1 MSTTNWA
8 DLIKKSGDAANTNYE
23 PLPDGDYEL
32 KIVKVESVITSTGKP
47 MYKVTNEVQG
57 GPYANRKVWDNLV
70 VTHDSPSAMNMF
82 FMKVIA
88 MGLTKPFFESN
99 PTDAQI
105 EQALTGRTFRA
116 NLGLRTYEGK
126 DSNEI
131 KRYYKGQE
139 TAAPS
144 STPGAAVPP
153 PPPAPAP
160 APAPASPVSSETPF

>member
-8 DLIKKSGDAANTNYE
+8 ELIKKSGDAASNTNYE

-32 KIVKVESVITSTGKP
+32 KIVKVEAVTTSTGKP
-47 MYKVTNEVQG
+47 MFKVTNEVQG

-70 VTHDSPSAMNMF
+70 VTHDNPTAMNMF

-131 KRYYKGQE
+131 KKYYSGQA
-139 TAAPS
+139 AAPAP
-144 STPGAAVPP
+144 STAGAAVPP

-160 APAPASPVSSETPF
+160 APASPISSETPF

>member
-8 DLIKKSGDAANTNYE
+8 DLIKKSGDAASNTNYE

-70 VTHDSPSAMNMF
+70 VTHDNPSAMNMF

-131 KRYYKGQE
+131 KKYYSGQAAA
-139 TAAPS
+139 AAP

-160 APAPASPVSSETPF
+160 APAAPVTAQEPF

>member
-8 DLIKKSGDAANTNYE
+8 ELIKKSGDLSSNTNYE

-32 KIVKVESVITSTGKP
+32 KVIKVEAVITSTGKP
-47 MYKVTNEVQG
+47 MFKVTNEVQG

-70 VTHDSPSAMNMF
+70 VTHDNSKAMDMF

-116 NLGLRTYEGK
+116 NIGLRTYEGK

-131 KRYYKGQE
+131 KKYYKGQSTSE
-139 TAAPS
+139 PS

-153 PPPAPAP
+153 PPPAPPAAP
-160 APAPASPVSSETPF
+160 VAPVSSETPF

>member
-8 DLIKKSGDAANTNYE
+8 ELIKKSGDAANTNYE

-32 KIVKVESVITSTGKP
+32 KIVKVEAVITSTGKP
-47 MYKVTNEVQG
+47 MFKVTNEVQG
-57 GPYANRKVWDNLV
+57 GPHANRKVWDNLV
-70 VTHDSPSAMNMF
+70 VTHDNQKAMDMF

-116 NLGLRTYEGK
+116 NIGLRTYEGK

-160 APAPASPVSSETPF
+160 APASPISSETPF

>member
-8 DLIKKSGDAANTNYE
+8 ELIKKSGDAASNTNYE

-32 KIVKVESVITSTGKP
+32 KIVKVEAVTTSTGKP
-47 MYKVTNEVQG
+47 MFKVTNEVQG

-70 VTHDSPSAMNMF
+70 VTHDNQKAMDMF

-116 NLGLRTYEGK
+116 NIGLRTYEGK

-144 STPGAAVPP
+144 TAGAAVPP

-160 APAPASPVSSETPF
+160 APASPISSETPF

>member
-8 DLIKKSGDAANTNYE
+8 ELIKKSGDAASNTNYE

-32 KIVKVESVITSTGKP
+32 KIVKVEAVTTSTGKP
-47 MYKVTNEVQG
+47 MFKVTNEVQG

-70 VTHDSPSAMNMF
+70 VTHDNPTAMNMF

-131 KRYYKGQE
+131 KKYYSGGAAA
-139 TAAPS
+139 AAPS
-144 STPGAAVPP
+144 TAGAAVPP
-153 PPPAPAP
+153 PPPAP

>member
-1 MSTTNWA
+1 
-8 DLIKKSGDAANTNYE
+8 
-23 PLPDGDYEL
+23 
-32 KIVKVESVITSTGKP
+32 

-57 GPYANRKVWDNLV
+57 GPYANRKVWENLV
-70 VTHDSPSAMNMF
+70 VTHDNPVAMDMF

-116 NLGLRTYEGK
+116 NIGLRTYEGK

-131 KRYYKGQE
+131 KKYYKGQSTSE
-139 TAAPS
+139 PS

-153 PPPAPAP
+153 PPPAPPAAP
-160 APAPASPVSSETPF
+160 VAPVSSETPF

>member
-8 DLIKKSGDAANTNYE
+8 ELIKKSGDLSSNTNYE

-32 KIVKVESVITSTGKP
+32 KIVKVEAVVTSTGKP
-47 MYKVTNEVQG
+47 MFKVTNEVQG

-70 VTHDSPSAMNMF
+70 VTHDNPKAMDMF

-116 NLGLRTYEGK
+116 NIGLRTYEGK

-131 KRYYKGQE
+131 KKYFPGQ
-139 TAAPS
+139 AAAVAPS
-144 STPGAAVPP
+144 TAGAAVPP
-153 PPPAPAP
+153 PPPAPPAAP
-160 APAPASPVSSETPF
+160 ISPVSSETPF

>member
-8 DLIKKSGDAANTNYE
+8 ELIKKSGDAASNTNYE

-32 KIVKVESVITSTGKP
+32 KIVKVEAVVTSTGKP
-47 MYKVTNEVQG
+47 MFKVTNEVQG
-57 GPYANRKVWDNLV
+57 GPHANRKVWDNLV
-70 VTHDSPSAMNMF
+70 VTHDNQKAMDMF

-116 NLGLRTYEGK
+116 NIGLRTYEGK

-144 STPGAAVPP
+144 TAGAAVPP

-160 APAPASPVSSETPF
+160 APASPISSETPF